1 MFPGI
6 HTIFRHLGGDIF
18 RHVGGEHLARLIR
31 ALYLRTK
38 LVCGRF
44 GYNVYTELFSAMRP
58 RPWLL
63 LCVSL
68 HGVGAWPP
76 AFMASHPGSTAST
89 TASPRPTPTIDMTAS
104 TAMAPPTTC
113 GMPTLL
119 CSKLLLC
126 HNWQELRPAR
136 RPLNRPLRARSSR
149 PVASTIRFWNTSAAR
164 YRCTHGPI
172 AHSAQWLYP
181 SWGTGYLRQPS
192 PIVGLRRAFRR
203 QLCWVTDMTAST
215 AMAPPPTCALHS
227 QP

>member
-1 MFPGI
+1 M
-6 HTIFRHLGGDIF
+6 
-18 RHVGGEHLARLIR
+18 
-31 ALYLRTK
+31 
-38 LVCGRF
+38 
-44 GYNVYTELFSAMRP
+44 
-58 RPWLL
+58 
-63 LCVSL
+63 
-68 HGVGAWPP
+68 AWPP
-76 AFMASHPGSTAST
+76 ASMAAPPDSTAST

-203 QLCWVTDMTAST
+203 QLCWVTQYCRLQSPRVMGHLDLRHARLVSSRLVSPRTSRAQEWQS
-215 AMAPPPTCALHS
+215 P
-227 QP
+227 

>member
-1 MFPGI
+1 M
-6 HTIFRHLGGDIF
+6 
-18 RHVGGEHLARLIR
+18 
-31 ALYLRTK
+31 
-38 LVCGRF
+38 
-44 GYNVYTELFSAMRP
+44 
-58 RPWLL
+58 
-63 LCVSL
+63 
-68 HGVGAWPP
+68 AWPL
-76 AFMASHPGSTAST
+76 AFMASPPGSTAST

-136 RPLNRPLRARSSR
+136 RPLNRARSSR

-203 QLCWVTDMTAST
+203 QLRWVTQYCRLQSPRVMGHLDLRHVRLVSSRLSSSRLASSR
-215 AMAPPPTCALHS
+215 TCRAQEWQS
-227 QP
+227 P

>member
-1 MFPGI
+1 
-6 HTIFRHLGGDIF
+6 
-18 RHVGGEHLARLIR
+18 
-31 ALYLRTK
+31 
-38 LVCGRF
+38 
-44 GYNVYTELFSAMRP
+44 MRP

-68 HGVGAWPP
+68 HGVA
-76 AFMASHPGSTAST
+76 ASVYGFPSWKHGLDYCIAEADTHHRHDSVDRHGTSNNMWDADAALLK
-89 TASPRPTPTIDMTAS
+89 ASPLPQLA
-104 TAMAPPTTC
+104 
-113 GMPTLL
+113 
-119 CSKLLLC
+119 
-126 HNWQELRPAR
+126 QELRPAR

-203 QLCWVTDMTAST
+203 QLCWVTQYCRLQSPRVMGHLDLRHVRLASPRL
-215 AMAPPPTCALHS
+215 APPRTCRAQEWQS
-227 QP
+227 P

>member
-1 MFPGI
+1 M
-6 HTIFRHLGGDIF
+6 
-18 RHVGGEHLARLIR
+18 
-31 ALYLRTK
+31 
-38 LVCGRF
+38 
-44 GYNVYTELFSAMRP
+44 
-58 RPWLL
+58 
-63 LCVSL
+63 
-68 HGVGAWPP
+68 AWPL
-76 AFMASHPGSTAST
+76 AFMTFLPGSTAST

-119 CSKLLLC
+119 CSELLLC

-203 QLCWVTDMTAST
+203 QLCWVTQYCRLQIPRVMGHLDLRHARLVSSRLVSPRTSRAQEWQS
-215 AMAPPPTCALHS
+215 P
-227 QP
+227 